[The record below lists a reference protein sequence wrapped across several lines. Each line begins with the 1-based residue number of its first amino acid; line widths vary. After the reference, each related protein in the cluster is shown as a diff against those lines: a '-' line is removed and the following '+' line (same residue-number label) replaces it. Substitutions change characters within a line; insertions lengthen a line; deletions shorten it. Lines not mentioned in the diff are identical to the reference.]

1 MERARRFQKSIDY
14 LFKDI
19 SLLKEAFT
27 HRSYSAEN
35 DLDYDNQRLE
45 FLGDAVLEIIL
56 TEYLYKRYPKDAEGD
71 LTRMRAALAQQEAL
85 VVYAKA
91 INLGEFI
98 RMGKGEQE
106 AHGNMR
112 DSTLADAFEALLGAL
127 FLDAGFER
135 VKEFVLPLVQKLFPD
150 PEKALQ
156 DMNPKGAL
164 QEYTQKQYGK
174 APVYK
179 VLDVTGPDHMPSY
192 KVSVTLDGDIMALG
206 YANSRKNAEFDAARN
221 ALKDLKEENYD

>member
-150 PEKALQ
+150 PEKAL
-156 DMNPKGAL
+156 
-164 QEYTQKQYGK
+164 
-174 APVYK
+174 
-179 VLDVTGPDHMPSY
+179 DVTGPDHMPSY